1 MPVQAQPGAAERIC
15 EAADGAVWV
24 HYDLRHRLLFLGQP
38 HPGIG
43 WMVHVVDAVTG
54 EAHDQPWPV
63 EPGQVSLLGI
73 NGAFAAVVD
82 ERVAR
87 GF

>member
-1 MPVQAQPGAAERIC
+1 MPVQPHASAAERIC

-24 HYDLRHRLLFLGQP
+24 RHDLRHRLLFHGHG

-43 WMVHVVDAVTG
+43 WMVHVTDIVTG
-54 EAHDQPWPV
+54 EPHDQPWPV
-63 EPGQVSLLGI
+63 EPEQVALLGYR
-73 NGAFAAVVD
+73 GAFEAAVA
-82 ERVAR
+82 ERVAL